1 MKLEAQTPE
10 LQTSELQTPEL
21 LTPEPS
27 SSGPQA
33 TDFTAERLIS
43 SSMLTPATRGA
54 LNARLDPPPA
64 APTLF
69 TSQEFALLELVSVC
83 LVPHDP
89 AALPL
94 AARIGARLNQGITDG
109 WRYDQLPPDVEAYRQ
124 LLANLPTDFRTT
136 DDAGRHAALTQA
148 QQDHPKIFEEL
159 LAELTEGYYADP
171 LNQLSIGYVGFADAR
186 GWTETRLDRLDPLE
200 QEALLLAG
208 KSL

>member
-1 MKLEAQTPE
+1 MKAEA
-10 LQTSELQTPEL
+10 QTSELQP
-21 LTPEPS
+21 PEPS

-64 APTLF
+64 APRLF

-94 AARIGARLNQGITDG
+94 AARIDARLNQGITDG
-109 WRYDQLPPDVEAYRQ
+109 WRYDQLPPDAEAYQQ
-124 LLANLPTDFRTT
+124 LLASLPADFRMT

-148 QQDHPKIFEEL
+148 QRDHPKIFEEL
-159 LAELTEGYYADP
+159 LAELAEGYYSDP

-186 GWTETRLDRLDPLE
+186 GWTETRLDRLDPHE

-208 KSL
+208 ESL